1 MQTILG
7 ELSWT
12 TSWWMVCVT
21 MLILVG
27 GLLWW
32 GYGGNVAVAKV
43 RAVAISLK
51 FCGFALLVICLLEP
65 LWRDRSPK
73 PGANLLAVVVD
84 ESRSLQILESDLE
97 GSRARQLKAAITS
110 GAKDQGWLNRL
121 EGFFYK
127 LHL

>member
-84 ESRSLQILESDLE
+84 
-97 GSRARQLKAAITS
+97 
-110 GAKDQGWLNRL
+110 
-121 EGFFYK
+121 
-127 LHL
+127 

>member
-1 MQTILG
+1 
-7 ELSWT
+7 
-12 TSWWMVCVT
+12 

-97 GSRARQLKAAITS
+97 GSRAQQLKATYIWSEGPRMAESFGRVFNCVDSPWDSAIFS
-110 GAKDQGWLNRL
+110 
-121 EGFFYK
+121 
-127 LHL
+127 

>member
-1 MQTILG
+1 MA
-7 ELSWT
+7 
-12 TSWWMVCVT
+12 
-21 MLILVG
+21 
-27 GLLWW
+27 LLWW

-97 GSRARQLKAAITS
+97 GSRAQQLKSRNYI
-110 GAKDQGWLNRL
+110 
-121 EGFFYK
+121 
-127 LHL
+127 